1 MKLDKFF
8 PTFRNVLFCEVT
20 TPQET
25 KGGIVLPSKDLFLKD
40 YSSEFE
46 NERVIYDGSKVKIGD
61 YVVAKTGK
69 DCTEIQV
76 GDKIVLLQGW
86 NPQKIELDG
95 EEYFQ
100 VSEQQIVG
108 YERE

>member
-40 YSSEFE
+40 YS
-46 NERVIYDGSKVKIGD
+46 
-61 YVVAKTGK
+61 
-69 DCTEIQV
+69 
-76 GDKIVLLQGW
+76 
-86 NPQKIELDG
+86 
-95 EEYFQ
+95 
-100 VSEQQIVG
+100 
-108 YERE
+108 